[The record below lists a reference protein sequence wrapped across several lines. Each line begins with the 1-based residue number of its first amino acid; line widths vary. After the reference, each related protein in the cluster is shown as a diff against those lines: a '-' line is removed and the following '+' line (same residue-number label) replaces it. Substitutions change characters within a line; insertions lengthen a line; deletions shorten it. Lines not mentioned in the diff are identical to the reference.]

1 MLMETSKKPTIS
13 IIGGGLSGLTAGIYA
28 LDNGFDVAIY
38 EKHSIAGGECTGWYR
53 KGTYIEGCAHWIV
66 GTNPKSD
73 LFPLWRH
80 IGAFDESS
88 TIYETEYLTKFYLSN
103 GELFTFYAD
112 LNKLK
117 EEMLHHFPTDKRMI
131 NNFIRNV
138 KFYQSV
144 VIPTKKPMEYMNLFE
159 FMGFGLRMLPMAL
172 PFLYYKHV
180 SMEEY
185 CSHFKSKELG
195 DILLRFLPANYNV
208 HSFFYVCQAI
218 SLENAGMVEGGSLAM
233 INRVKNTYLAKG
245 GKLYLN
251 KAVKKIDIENNKA
264 IGIILENGESI
275 KSDYVISSCD
285 AYHLLKDLL
294 GDKHKDKFFEER
306 FSNEMDYPLVSSV
319 QLSFRTKKDISSF
332 PKMVDYLIDEV
343 PFLSSTIN
351 HYCIRNFSFD
361 RLLSNNGYTT
371 FTILLPTVS
380 KDYDYLK
387 GLSKEEYQKEKERIG
402 TYFKK
407 LSAKAFSLEEDDI
420 ELLDVTTPLTYE
432 RYCNA
437 YKGSYMSFLTTK
449 KSKGLMRK
457 GEFGIDNLILAGQW
471 VMPPG
476 GLPIAL
482 FSGKHAAIRVCK
494 MEGKKFKNLEHLD
507 NPSFK
512 ILRTEK
518 I

>member
-1 MLMETSKKPTIS
+1 MNEIRKPRIS
-13 IIGGGLSGLTAGIYA
+13 IIGAGLSGLTAGIYA

-38 EKHSIAGGECTGWYR
+38 EKHTIAGGECTGWYR

-80 IGAFDESS
+80 VGAFDESS
-88 TIYETEYLTKFYLSN
+88 TIFETEYLTKFYLQN

-117 EEMLHHFPTDKRMI
+117 EEMLKHFPEDKKMI
-131 NNFIRNV
+131 KNFIRNV
-138 KFYQSV
+138 KLYQSV
-144 VIPTKKPMEYMNLFE
+144 GIPTSKPMEYMNPLE
-159 FMGFGLRMLPMAL
+159 FTMFGLKMLPMAI
-172 PFLYYKHV
+172 PFAHYKHV
-180 SMEEY
+180 SMKEY
-185 CSHFKSKELG
+185 CSRFKNKELG
-195 DILLRFLPANYNV
+195 DIFLRFLPETYNI

-218 SLENAGMVEGGSLAM
+218 SLEDAGMVEGGSLSM

-251 KAVKKIDIENNKA
+251 KPVSKINVVDGKAV
-264 IGIILENGESI
+264 GIILENGDEI
-275 KSDYVISSCD
+275 QSDYVISSCD
-285 AYHLLKDLL
+285 AHHTLNKLLEGKYN
-294 GDKHKDKFFEER
+294 DKFFEER
-306 FSNEMDYPLVSSV
+306 FSNELDYPVVSSLQV
-319 QLSFRTKKDISSF
+319 SLRTKRDISSF
-332 PKMVDYLIDEV
+332 PKMVDYLIPEMD
-343 PFLSSTIN
+343 FLTGKLD

-361 RLLSNNGYTT
+361 RLLSKDGYTT
-371 FTILLPTVS
+371 FTILLPSSS

-387 GLSKEEYQKEKERIG
+387 NLSKEEYIKEKEKIG
-402 TYFKK
+402 EFFRKE
-407 LSAKAFSLEEDDI
+407 SAKAFSIPLEDV

-437 YKGSYMSFLTTK
+437 YKGSYMSFITTK
-449 KSKGLMRK
+449 KSKGLMRQ
-457 GEFGIDNLILAGQW
+457 GEFDGIDNFVLTGQW

-494 MEGKKFKNLEHLD
+494 MEGRKFKNLEKMD
-507 NPSFK
+507 DPSFK
-512 ILRTEK
+512 ILKTRK